1 MQIQIDIELLIEND
15 ISADDYLAL
24 YAIYRK
30 GFKTLEQLNINPDWE
45 KLQSKSFVKLGE
57 TLDQH
62 VIRQEFIDL
71 FSSDFDQMFA
81 ELVGTYP
88 MKVRAKTGSYRILRG
103 SDPDL
108 KTNAKAKA
116 KYSRIVGTK
125 RFMHEKIMRLLNVQL
140 KVERDRLEYMQ
151 QLEVWLNNHTWEKY
165 INIDENAG
173 ESENRITRRL

>member
-30 GFKTLEQLNINPDWE
+30 GFKTLEQLKINPDWE
-45 KLQSKSFVKLGE
+45 KLQSKGFVKLGD
-57 TLDQH
+57 TPDKH
-62 VIRQEFIDL
+62 IIRQEFIDL

-81 ELVGTYP
+81 ELVSTYP
-88 MKVRAKTGSYRILRG
+88 LKVRTKTGSYRILRG
-103 SDPDL
+103 SDPNL

-116 KYSRIVGTK
+116 RYSRIVGTK
-125 RFMHEKIMRLLNVQL
+125 RFMHEKIMRLLRTQL
-140 KVERDRLEYMQ
+140 KVERNNLEYMQ

-165 INIDENAG
+165 LNIDENGG
-173 ESENRITRRL
+173 EETRITRRL

>member
-30 GFKTLEQLNINPDWE
+30 GFKTLEQLKINPDWE

-62 VIRQEFIDL
+62 IIRQEFIDL

-81 ELVGTYP
+81 ELVSTYP
-88 MKVRAKTGSYRILRG
+88 LKVKTKTGSYRILRG
-103 SDPDL
+103 ADPNL

-116 KYSRIVGTK
+116 RYSRIVGTN
-125 RFMHEKIMRLLNVQL
+125 RFMHEKIMRLLRTQL
-140 KVERDRLEYMQ
+140 KVERNNLEYMQ

-165 INIDENAG
+165 LNIDENGG
-173 ESENRITRRL
+173 EETRITRRL